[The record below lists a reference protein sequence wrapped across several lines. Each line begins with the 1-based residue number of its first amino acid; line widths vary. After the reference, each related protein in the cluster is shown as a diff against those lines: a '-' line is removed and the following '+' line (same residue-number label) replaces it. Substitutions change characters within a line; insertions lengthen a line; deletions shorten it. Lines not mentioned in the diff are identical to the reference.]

1 MAECYNHLSKISN
14 SHIQQRPPTLMGF
27 LRRDQF
33 FDALYERE
41 GSSESY
47 KRLETQPGKAS
58 DAILPDI

>member
-1 MAECYNHLSKISN
+1 
-14 SHIQQRPPTLMGF
+14 MGF

-58 DAILPDI
+58 DAILPDIWYG